1 MVSSVNVYSMMY
13 DHIGCIRDPL
23 KQDLALEV
31 CRNQNKLI
39 SILTET
45 HINHDQ
51 IHHIKNNWLG
61 SNFFFF
67 FYIHKKRCLS
77 CFILDLKVDTDP
89 KGRFVSFDFTPSNYR
104 VLYVYAPSG
113 YSTRGQ
119 LDRGA
124 FLWRTTKLYGK

>member
-1 MVSSVNVYSMMY
+1 MMY

-45 HINHDQ
+45 HINHDE

-61 SNFFFF
+61 SNFFSEKE
-67 FYIHKKRCLS
+67 IVTQK
-77 CFILDLKVDTDP
+77 DTC
-89 KGRFVSFDFTPSNYR
+89 SAS
-104 VLYVYAPSG
+104 SG
-113 YSTRGQ
+113 T
-119 LDRGA
+119 
-124 FLWRTTKLYGK
+124 